1 MAAIKYCGFF
11 PDIERIIYNKSI
23 SIIYLVHTQR
33 QLNPMQLI
41 RESKG
46 E

>member
-1 MAAIKYCGFF
+1 MTAIKYCGIF
-11 PDIERIIYNKSI
+11 PEIERIIYNKSI
-23 SIIYLVHTQR
+23 SIINLAHTQW